1 MRRSSVY
8 QDYLRPDKVDSL
20 IQKYAYNLTVGDQ
33 VSDGS
38 KYYIYAYRGL
48 HVFVHSPFNASN

>member
-8 QDYLRPDKVDSL
+8 QDYLRPAKVDSL

-33 VSDGS
+33 VSDG
-38 KYYIYAYRGL
+38 IQL
-48 HVFVHSPFNASN
+48 

>member
-8 QDYLRPDKVDSL
+8 QEYLRPAKVDSL

-33 VSDGS
+33 VSGGS
-38 KYYIYAYRGL
+38 KYYAYRGL
-48 HVFVHSPFNASN
+48 HVLVHSPFSASN